1 MMKKANFFIY
11 IFFMFF
17 LFAIHPSFGEESFRL
32 GKKEGIGFLVYP
44 RQIEEGPD
52 GNIYAFDSSDSYIKV
67 YSPEGKYLRRIGG
80 RGQGPGEF
88 QRADGASFGFM
99 PDGKLY
105 FAEFIRGHRWIT
117 LMELSGEFYKV
128 VTPEISNE
136 FGINSAFPLKDGGF
150 LVHVSYTSRPER
162 KKDYFLYKSPD
173 ALVRINSNGKIISEI
188 VKMEYFTMISSV
200 GDGATS
206 GLPFIPAFTWTPFKK
221 NTVIFT
227 DGRSKNLKVY
237 NYDGELIREIETT
250 LPEPE
255 RVTKKDINAWRER
268 RKELLTE
275 RDKYWYSRWG
285 KVIEKYKKSLYEKRP
300 NLSGISITPAGN
312 LLISGTRSYEEEET
326 NYWLFEENGKTL
338 AQISLDGWRLRISEH
353 FIFFMTS
360 DEDENILAY
369 CLRRTGKEKED
380 FLRIKDLDF

>member
-1 MMKKANFFIY
+1 
-11 IFFMFF
+11 
-17 LFAIHPSFGEESFRL
+17 
-32 GKKEGIGFLVYP
+32 
-44 RQIEEGPD
+44 
-52 GNIYAFDSSDSYIKV
+52 
-67 YSPEGKYLRRIGG
+67 
-80 RGQGPGEF
+80 
-88 QRADGASFGFM
+88 
-99 PDGKLY
+99 
-105 FAEFIRGHRWIT
+105 
-117 LMELSGEFYKV
+117 
-128 VTPEISNE
+128 
-136 FGINSAFPLKDGGF
+136 
-150 LVHVSYTSRPER
+150 
-162 KKDYFLYKSPD
+162 
-173 ALVRINSNGKIISEI
+173 
-188 VKMEYFTMISSV
+188 
-200 GDGATS
+200 
-206 GLPFIPAFTWTPFKK
+206 TPFKK
-221 NTVIFT
+221 NTVIFS

-338 AQISLDGWRLRISEH
+338 AQISLDGWNLRISEH

-360 DEDENILAY
+360 DEDENILAH

-380 FLRIKDLDF
+380 FLRIKDLEF